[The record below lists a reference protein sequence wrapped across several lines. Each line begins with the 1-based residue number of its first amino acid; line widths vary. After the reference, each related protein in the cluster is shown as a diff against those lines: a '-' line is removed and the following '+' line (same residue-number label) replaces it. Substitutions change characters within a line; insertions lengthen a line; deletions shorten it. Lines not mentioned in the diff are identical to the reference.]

1 MSRGVCGRSQ
11 VAGGTP
17 CGPEPGWAPGAP
29 LLQDTAAARGS
40 APGPE
45 CCWRPWVPRMCLD
58 TGMSLGGHRQGQT
71 VSLVLGKVP
80 QGVRGPQAPTASGAD
95 SEPKESR
102 PRGGTG
108 ALVQGW
114 LPTWE
119 GDVPTYPSGCWAN

>member
-1 MSRGVCGRSQ
+1 MP
-11 VAGGTP
+11 AG
-17 CGPEPGWAPGAP
+17 CWVYRAPGAE
-29 LLQDTAAARGS
+29 LQ
-40 APGPE
+40 PGQGPG
-45 CCWRPWVPRMCLD
+45 CLPSTWLRVPRMCLD